1 MATTEVV
8 TEVIRPWV
16 GSLRQLLARPEN
28 RGFVQ
33 AFVSNV
39 LILAVCTNSTVWSA
53 LSYANSVSPLL
64 ASLSVSLALQE
75 DQGQNVKYILART
88 LAVSVGGAV
97 GLLIL
102 YVTYYANG
110 SSFVNSVTKGSVFTV
125 LTVSFLTVLVYF
137 FRPPVWTAKYKAV
150 LIGGIAVCLVG
161 GDGYWSGDQPLPLIY
176 AYILLNMTIGLSVSY
191 VVANTVLPIR
201 KSQVVRREL
210 QRAMGSLR
218 PGVAD
223 ALDAIGALKVAGS
236 SIGTTKAPVVPGDV
250 GATLVKC
257 RVMLQ
262 ASAYLEHRIWSCC
275 AQFPVDAHLRLVVA
289 LRMYLST
296 MATMFDVLKDS
307 SETISVS
314 EAGAK
319 VLRGLGDQ
327 IDAAFDFLVDFPPL
341 SLEEECMYEDRR
353 ASLGKAIDEASAHLS
368 RLQSER
374 LRQTQGAS
382 RAAMALFV
390 CLGRITHDMFPV
402 VAACCGEVETPS
414 APSESESESETAMLR
429 MTPSVDVLPEEVD
442 DEFKRHRA
450 DVVSKTARKVT
461 RLLSLKPALLKACL
475 QATIALTTTCVLLV
489 CTRSFVGL
497 GEHALWCLI
506 TVWVF
511 SSIGQFG
518 AVVLKAI
525 NRVIGTAIAG
535 VLAYA
540 LIYLTFAINGASY
553 ANRTGKY
560 VSMTIL
566 YPLAMG
572 ALHREMIR
580 AKPQAKYCFYVAKVT
595 LSITTLATYGQDVVE
610 PAIPAW
616 RLLAV
621 LIGILIEFVVKTLV
635 FYRESA
641 TTMRHRIQDI
651 LQALA
656 RGGWRDPAWR
666 AATASKVNDLATL
679 QDLVLFE
686 DRIAAALHAPLFD
699 RRVINERSMTVIRRS
714 LRAILNRCLT
724 FLYVET
730 TLRSLRAP
738 DTHLST
744 GALHVDEAVRD
755 QIHRC
760 RAELI
765 PSCLRSLAELF
776 AARRERNDADMAEI
790 EGKGEG
796 GHEDAESPP
805 SDDRDPFDELKS
817 VIKGIKTVLVGRAGS
832 NEGIAVLTWSVS
844 VAAVG
849 STLANAMGDL
859 RDYLEA
865 EEAMQ
870 TMT

>member
-1 MATTEVV
+1 MATE
-8 TEVIRPWV
+8 EVIPWRA
-16 GSLRQLLARPEN
+16 SLRQLLARPEN

-75 DQGQNVKYILART
+75 DVGQNLKYILART

-110 SSFVNSVTKGSVFTV
+110 SSFINSVTKGSVFTV

-161 GDGYWSGDQPLPLIY
+161 GDGYWSGDRPLPLIY

-201 KSQVVRREL
+201 KSKVVRREL

-250 GATLVKC
+250 GETLVKC

-262 ASAYLEHRIWSCC
+262 ASAHLEHRIWSCC

-327 IDAAFDFLVDFPPL
+327 IEAAFDFLVDFPL
-341 SLEEECMYEDRR
+341 SSEEERMYEDRR

-390 CLGRITHDMFPV
+390 CLGRITHDEMFPV
-402 VAACCGEVETPS
+402 VAACCGDVEVDVEVETPS
-414 APSESESESETAMLR
+414 APSESET
-429 MTPSVDVLPEEVD
+429 VDVLPEEVD

-450 DVVSKTARKVT
+450 DVVSKTARTVT
-461 RLLSLKPALLKACL
+461 RLLNLKPALLKACL
-475 QATIALTTTCVLLV
+475 QAAIALTTACLLLV

-525 NRVIGTAIAG
+525 NRIIGTAIAG

-553 ANRTGKY
+553 ANRAGKY

-566 YPLAMG
+566 YPIAMG

-714 LRAILNRCLT
+714 LRTILNRCLT

-730 TLRSLRAP
+730 TLRSLHAP

-776 AARRERNDADMAEI
+776 AARSERNDADTAE
-790 EGKGEG
+790 GEG
-796 GHEDAESPP
+796 EDGHEDGHEDAESPP
-805 SDDRDPFDELKS
+805 SDDRDPFVELKS

-832 NEGIAVLTWSVS
+832 NESIAVLTWSVS

-865 EEAMQ
+865 E
-870 TMT
+870 MT